1 MNDSLLIQQYRKKKS
16 LWHNNYLCYKNCYF
30 CQQKR
35 ERTNNMSHLA
45 TLINDLA
52 LILIC
57 AGVMTLL
64 FKKLKQPL
72 VLGYVVAGFL
82 ASPHMPYT
90 PSVMDTANIQTWAD
104 IGVIFLLF
112 ALGLEFSFKKIVKV
126 GGAAII
132 AACTIIFCMILLGI
146 TVGTGFGWQRMDSIF
161 LGGMIAMSSTTI
173 IYKAF
178 DDLGMR
184 KKQFTGLVLSVLIL
198 EDILA
203 IVLMVML
210 STMAVRHNFE
220 GSEML
225 ESIGKLLFFLILWFV
240 VGIYLIPELLKR
252 CRKLMSE
259 ETLLIVSLGLCFG
272 MVVMAARTGFSA
284 AFGAFIMGSILA
296 ETVEAESIERLV
308 KPVKDLFG
316 AVFFVSVGMMVDP
329 AMIVEYALPIIVI
342 TLAVIF
348 GQSLFGT
355 LGVLLAGQPLKT
367 AMQCGFSLTQIGEF
381 AFIIASLGVSLHVT
395 SDFLY
400 PIVVAVSVITTFL
413 TPYMIRFA
421 EPASNFVDTHLP
433 VKWKNFLLHYSSGS
447 QTMNHESLWKKL
459 ILALTRITI
468 VYSIVSIAVVALAF
482 RFLVPLFLEHIP
494 GIWGRLLAAV
504 VIILFISPFLRAIMI
519 KKNHSAEFV
528 TLWNDSRGNRAPL
541 VATIVIRILI
551 AVSFVMFV
559 IAGLFKV
566 SVGLLLGVAVLL
578 VTMMILSRQLK
589 KQSIMIERKFFQNL
603 RYRDMRAEYM
613 GEKKPE
619 YAGRLLSR
627 DLHLTDFE
635 VPGESAWAG
644 KTLAE
649 LNFGKKYGIHVV
661 SILRGRKRINIPGA
675 SVRLFP
681 EDKIQVIGTDE
692 ELNQFSSEM
701 EKAAI
706 LETDVVEKSEMI
718 LRQFRVDA
726 HSIFLGKTMRESGI
740 REQYHC
746 LIVGVERG
754 EETLHAP
761 DPHEP
766 FMEDDVVWIV
776 GENADVY
783 KLVGQKN
790 ENVDME

>member
-1 MNDSLLIQQYRKKKS
+1 
-16 LWHNNYLCYKNCYF
+16 
-30 CQQKR
+30 
-35 ERTNNMSHLA
+35 MSHLA

-329 AMIVEYALPIIVI
+329 AMIVEYALLIIVI
-342 TLAVIF
+342 TLAVIL

-447 QTMNHESLWKKL
+447 QTMNHESLWKKF

>member
-1 MNDSLLIQQYRKKKS
+1 M
-16 LWHNNYLCYKNCYF
+16 
-30 CQQKR
+30 
-35 ERTNNMSHLA
+35 
-45 TLINDLA
+45 
-52 LILIC
+52 
-57 AGVMTLL
+57 
-64 FKKLKQPL
+64 
-72 VLGYVVAGFL
+72 
-82 ASPHMPYT
+82 
-90 PSVMDTANIQTWAD
+90 
-104 IGVIFLLF
+104 
-112 ALGLEFSFKKIVKV
+112 

-146 TVGTGFGWQRMDSIF
+146 AVGTGFGWQRMDSIF

-184 KKQFTGLVLSVLIL
+184 KKQFTGIVLSVLIL

-220 GSEML
+220 GTEML

-272 MVVMAARTGFSA
+272 MVVMAAHTGFSA

-316 AVFFVSVGMMVDP
+316 AVFFVSVGMMVNP

-342 TLAVIF
+342 TLAVIL

-355 LGVLLAGQPLKT
+355 LGVLLSGQPLKT

-413 TPYMIRFA
+413 TPYMIRLA
-421 EPASNFVDTHLP
+421 EPASNFVDSHLP
-433 VKWKNFLLHYSSGS
+433 ERWMNFLDRYASGS
-447 QTMNHESLWKKL
+447 RTMNHESLWKKL
-459 ILALTRITI
+459 MFALTRITI
-468 VYSIVSIAVVALAF
+468 VYSIVSIAVVALSF
-482 RFLVPLFLEHIP
+482 RFLVPLFQAHLP
-494 GIWGRLLAAV
+494 GIWGRLLSAV
-504 VIILFISPFLRAIMI
+504 VVILFIAPFLRAIMI
-519 KKNHSAEFV
+519 KKNHSIEFV
-528 TLWNDSRGNRAPL
+528 TLWNDNRANRAPL

-559 IAGLFKV
+559 IAGLFEI

-603 RYRDMRAEYM
+603 RSRDMRAEYL

-627 DLHLTDFE
+627 DLHLTDFII
-635 VPGESAWAG
+635 PGESEWAG

-649 LNFGKKYGIHVV
+649 LNFGKQYGVHVV

-675 SVRLFP
+675 SMRLFP
-681 EDKIQVIGTDE
+681 EDKIQVIATDE
-692 ELNQFSSEM
+692 ELNLFGEAM
-701 EKAAI
+701 DKAAA
-706 LETDVVEKSEMI
+706 LEADVIEKSEMI
-718 LRQFRVDA
+718 LRQFCITAD
-726 HSIFLGKTMRESGI
+726 SPFLGKTLRESGI
-740 REQYHC
+740 RERYRC
-746 LIVGVERG
+746 LIAGVEREG
-754 EETLHAP
+754 EALHAP

-766 FMEDDVVWIV
+766 FMEGDVVWVV
-776 GENADVY
+776 GENVDVY
-783 KLVGQKN
+783 ELVGQKN
-790 ENVDME
+790 ENIDME

>member
-1 MNDSLLIQQYRKKKS
+1 
-16 LWHNNYLCYKNCYF
+16 
-30 CQQKR
+30 
-35 ERTNNMSHLA
+35 MSHLA

-146 TVGTGFGWQRMDSIF
+146 AVGTGFGWQRMDSIF

-184 KKQFTGLVLSVLIL
+184 KKQFTGIVLSVLIL

-220 GSEML
+220 GTEML

-272 MVVMAARTGFSA
+272 MVVMAAHTGFSA

-316 AVFFVSVGMMVDP
+316 AVFFVSVGMMVNP

-342 TLAVIF
+342 TLAVIL

-355 LGVLLAGQPLKT
+355 LGVLLSGQPLKT

-413 TPYMIRFA
+413 TPYMIRLA
-421 EPASNFVDTHLP
+421 EPASNFVDSHLP
-433 VKWKNFLLHYSSGS
+433 ERWMNFLDRYASGS
-447 QTMNHESLWKKL
+447 RTMNHESLWKKL
-459 ILALTRITI
+459 MFALTRITI
-468 VYSIVSIAVVALAF
+468 VYSIVSIAVVALSF
-482 RFLVPLFLEHIP
+482 RFLVPLFQAHLP
-494 GIWGRLLAAV
+494 GIWGRLLSAV
-504 VIILFISPFLRAIMI
+504 VVILFIAPFLRAIMI
-519 KKNHSAEFV
+519 KKNHSIEFV
-528 TLWNDSRGNRAPL
+528 TLWNDNRANRAPL

-559 IAGLFKV
+559 IAGLFEI

-603 RYRDMRAEYM
+603 RSRDMRAEYL

-627 DLHLTDFE
+627 DLHLTDFII
-635 VPGESAWAG
+635 PGESEWAG

-649 LNFGKKYGIHVV
+649 LNFGKQYGVHVV

-675 SVRLFP
+675 SMRLFP
-681 EDKIQVIGTDE
+681 EDKIQVIATDE
-692 ELNQFSSEM
+692 ELNLFGEAM
-701 EKAAI
+701 DKAAA
-706 LETDVVEKSEMI
+706 LEADVIEKSEMI
-718 LRQFRVDA
+718 LRQFCITAD
-726 HSIFLGKTMRESGI
+726 SPFLGKTLRESGI
-740 REQYHC
+740 RERYRC
-746 LIVGVERG
+746 LIAGVEREG
-754 EETLHAP
+754 EALHAP

-766 FMEDDVVWIV
+766 FMEGDVVWVV
-776 GENADVY
+776 GENVDVY
-783 KLVGQKN
+783 ELVGQKN
-790 ENVDME
+790 ENIDME

>member
-1 MNDSLLIQQYRKKKS
+1 
-16 LWHNNYLCYKNCYF
+16 
-30 CQQKR
+30 
-35 ERTNNMSHLA
+35 MSHLA

-126 GGAAII
+126 GGAAVI

-146 TVGTGFGWQRMDSIF
+146 AVGTGFGWQRMDSIF

-220 GSEML
+220 GAEML

-316 AVFFVSVGMMVDP
+316 AVFFVSVGMMVNP

-342 TLAVIF
+342 TLAVIL

-355 LGVLLAGQPLKT
+355 LGVLLSGQPLKT

-421 EPASNFVDTHLP
+421 EPASGFVDKYLP
-433 VKWKNFLLHYSSGS
+433 ARWMNFLTRYASGS
-447 QTMNHESLWKKL
+447 QTMNHESLWKKF
-459 ILALTRITI
+459 IFALTRITI
-468 VYSIVSIAVVALAF
+468 VYSIVSIAVIALSF
-482 RFLVPLFLEHIP
+482 RFLVPLFLENLP
-494 GIWGRLLAAV
+494 GIWGKLLAAV
-504 VIILFISPFLRAIMI
+504 VTILFISPFLRAIMI
-519 KKNHSAEFV
+519 KKNHSIEFV

-559 IAGLFKV
+559 IAGLFKI

-627 DLHLTDFE
+627 DLHLTDF
-635 VPGESAWAG
+635 VVSGESEWAG
-644 KTLAE
+644 QTLAE
-649 LNFGKKYGIHVV
+649 LNLGKQYGVHVV

-681 EDKIQVIGTDE
+681 EDKIQVIATDE
-692 ELNQFSSEM
+692 ELNLFGAEM
-701 EKAAI
+701 EKAAA

-726 HSIFLGKTMRESGI
+726 HSAFLGKTMRESGI

-754 EETLHAP
+754 EEALHAP
-761 DPHEP
+761 DSHEP
-766 FMEDDVVWIV
+766 FMEGDVVWVV

>member
-1 MNDSLLIQQYRKKKS
+1 
-16 LWHNNYLCYKNCYF
+16 
-30 CQQKR
+30 
-35 ERTNNMSHLA
+35 MSHLA

-57 AGVMTLL
+57 AGIMTLL

-272 MVVMAARTGFSA
+272 MVVMAAHTGFSA

-342 TLAVIF
+342 TLAVIL

-433 VKWKNFLLHYSSGS
+433 AKWKNFLLHYSSGS
-447 QTMNHESLWKKL
+447 QTMNHESLWKKF

-482 RFLVPLFLEHIP
+482 RFLVPLLLEHIP
-494 GIWGRLLAAV
+494 GIWGKLLAAFLT
-504 VIILFISPFLRAIMI
+504 ILFIAPFLRAIMI

-528 TLWNDSRGNRAPL
+528 TLWKDSRGNRAPL

-559 IAGLFKV
+559 IAGLFEV

-627 DLHLTDFE
+627 DLHLADFE
-635 VPGESAWAG
+635 IPGESAWAEIG
-644 KTLAE
+644 RA
-649 LNFGKKYGIHVV
+649 HV
-661 SILRGRKRINIPGA
+661 
-675 SVRLFP
+675 
-681 EDKIQVIGTDE
+681 
-692 ELNQFSSEM
+692 
-701 EKAAI
+701 
-706 LETDVVEKSEMI
+706 
-718 LRQFRVDA
+718 
-726 HSIFLGKTMRESGI
+726 
-740 REQYHC
+740 
-746 LIVGVERG
+746 
-754 EETLHAP
+754 
-761 DPHEP
+761 
-766 FMEDDVVWIV
+766 
-776 GENADVY
+776 
-783 KLVGQKN
+783 
-790 ENVDME
+790 